1 MRTIKKLAF
10 LLALLLSSASSF
22 VSTAQGLYGNYY
34 HDIDSGANI
43 AVAIARNT
51 DSTLLLT
58 GGGGYTAGYRFGGI
72 QLSPDG
78 SQKLNTALQRVPNGH
93 VSHLDFGTLLR
104 QVNGDYITHQ
114 CFIVQSTPAK
124 YGSTANASLV
134 RFKPNG
140 DTAWVKLLTDTNVLA
155 QVPNGLAQTPLDSSF
170 VMSGNQFIA
179 TGTIEYGFLMFLDS
193 AGNIKRQR
201 TYQHPSYPSN
211 STGTIANYIR
221 RPAFLPDGRRV
232 LATCGARTFHSATG
246 GDYYKH
252 HPWVLV
258 CDTQGTILKQRVMPQ
273 RYGGAGNSPS
283 SGIDRNGG
291 YYLSGS
297 LDSVLDPNGQPE
309 SYLNYPPFFM
319 HLDTNLNTER
329 VVWFGDAFHSY
340 LIYTVKQLRSG
351 AFLLIGRTTLPD
363 TPGDAGWL
371 AVVNTDGSVKWSRRY
386 HKSAQ
391 WSHQLFDAVENA
403 DGSITAVGSGKSDTS
418 SFQTQADIWVLQVDS
433 NGCEGLGVC
442 GESLAVEEPG
452 VVPKASDFKVY
463 PNPTTGNLTLES
475 AQGGEA
481 VLYNLLGVVVW
492 QQTVSA
498 KETIQLPR
506 SLAAGAY
513 LLRFK
518 GKDGNVFQNRL
529 LYKPE

>member
-1 MRTIKKLAF
+1 MKKLAL
-10 LLALLLSSASSF
+10 LLALLLGSASNSSF
-22 VSTAQGLYGNYY
+22 CCAQGLYGNHY
-34 HDIDSGANI
+34 HDIDSGANL
-43 AVAIARNT
+43 AVAVVRNA

-58 GGGGYTAGYRFGGI
+58 GGGGFRNGYRFGGL

-78 SQKLNTALQRVPNGH
+78 SQKLNTSLQSITNGG
-93 VSHLDFGTLLR
+93 VLHLDFGTLLR
-104 QVNGDYITHQ
+104 QANGNYITHQ
-114 CFIVQSTPAK
+114 CIEMRSTPAK
-124 YGSTANASLV
+124 YDRTDNASLV
-134 RFKPNG
+134 CFRPNG
-140 DTAWVKLLTDTNVLA
+140 DTVWVKLLTDTNLYA
-155 QVPNGLAQTPLDSSF
+155 HAPYGLSQSPLDSSF
-170 VMSGNQFIA
+170 VMSGYQYTA
-179 TGTIEYGFLMFLDS
+179 TGTFQYGLLMFLDS
-193 AGNIKRQR
+193 AGNFKSQR
-201 TYQHPSYPSN
+201 TYQHPNYPSN
-211 STGTIANYIR
+211 SAGTVVNYIR
-221 RPAFLPDGRRV
+221 RPAFLPDGMRV
-232 LATCGARTFHSATG
+232 LATCGARTFHTATG
-246 GDYYKH
+246 GDYFKH
-252 HPWVLV
+252 HPWLFI

-442 GESLAVEEPG
+442 GEDLAVEEPP
-452 VVPKASDFKVY
+452 VISKPNSFKMY
-463 PNPTTGNLTLES
+463 PNPTSGTLTLES
-475 AQGGEA
+475 AKGGEA

-492 QQTVSA
+492 QQTVST
-498 KETIQLPR
+498 KEMVQLPR

-518 GKDGNVFQNRL
+518 GTDGNAFQNRL
-529 LYKPE
+529 VYKPE